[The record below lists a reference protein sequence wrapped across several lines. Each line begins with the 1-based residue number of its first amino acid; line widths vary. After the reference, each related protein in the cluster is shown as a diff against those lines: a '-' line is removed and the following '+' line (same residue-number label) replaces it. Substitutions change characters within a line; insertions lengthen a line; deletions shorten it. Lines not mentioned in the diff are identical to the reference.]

1 MAPLRSTSAT
11 RIAWPA
17 RSGTALRGAC
27 SSKALLMIEPMMYLV
42 LGFCTASLIALLTL
56 PLVHERAVR
65 LTLRRMQDELP
76 LSVAEMRADRD
87 HLRAEFAM
95 STHRLER
102 NVDLLRDR
110 AAGLMAD
117 LGKQSA
123 TNSRLQMEL
132 GEKSA
137 EISLFEGQMRALLGR
152 LRAYEE
158 RLALGARS
166 TRRPSVPQTQPVE
179 RKLARTVSASS

>member
-1 MAPLRSTSAT
+1 L
-11 RIAWPA
+11 PA
-17 RSGTALRGAC
+17 RSGQAQRGAC
-27 SSKALLMIEPMMYLV
+27 SSKALLMVEPMMYLA
-42 LGFCTASLIALLTL
+42 LGFCTASVIALLTL

-65 LTLRRMQDELP
+65 LTLRRLQGELP

-102 NVDLLRDR
+102 NVELLRNR
-110 AAGLMAD
+110 TAGLMAD
-117 LGKQSA
+117 LGTHSA
-123 TNSRLQMEL
+123 TNNRLQVEL

-152 LRAYEE
+152 LRAAEE

-166 TRRPSVPQTQPVE
+166 VRRPSVPQTQPVE
-179 RKLARTVSASS
+179 RKMARTVSASS